1 MPLWLSSLPLVLASR
16 SEARGK
22 ILAAAALRIE
32 IRPAQID
39 ERAIEREAGRLNAAE
54 AAMLLARAK
63 ALTVSG
69 LQPGRLVLGADQTL
83 ALGRQRFHKPADRDD
98 ARKQLRAL
106 RGKTHELHSA
116 ISIARDGTV
125 LFEHADAARLTMR
138 DFDDDYLESY
148 LEFARE
154 AALLSVGAYQVEGAG
169 IQLFE
174 RIEGDYFTVL
184 GLPLLPL
191 LDFLRRQGVIAG

>member
-1 MPLWLSSLPLVLASR
+1 MSLWLASLPLVLASK
-16 SEARGK
+16 SEVRGK
-22 ILAAAALRIE
+22 MLAAAALRIE

-39 ERAIEREAGRLNAAE
+39 ERAIEREAGPLSAAP
-54 AAMLLARAK
+54 AAALIARAK

-83 ALGRQRFHKPADRDD
+83 ALDRQRFDKPTDRED
-98 ARKQLRAL
+98 ARKQLRTL

-116 ISIARDGTV
+116 IAVVRDGAV
-125 LFEHADAARLTMR
+125 LFEHADVAKLTMR

-154 AALLSVGAYQVEGAG
+154 AALLSVGGYQIEGAG

-174 RIEGDYFTVL
+174 RIEGDYFTIL

-191 LDFLRRQGVIAG
+191 LDFLRREGVIAG